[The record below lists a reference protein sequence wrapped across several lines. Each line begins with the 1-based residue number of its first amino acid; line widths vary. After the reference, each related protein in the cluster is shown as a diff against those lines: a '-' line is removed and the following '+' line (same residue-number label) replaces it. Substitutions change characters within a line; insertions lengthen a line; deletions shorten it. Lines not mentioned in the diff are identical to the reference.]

1 MRASILAWLG
11 QHPLLFQLVGIAIGA
26 FAVTVGYLIV
36 KRYVV
41 AWIERLVKRTGTDWD
56 DALHHN
62 KVFVRLAYLVPAL
75 LVYYGEQLVPGIGEG
90 LDALIQRG
98 AVAAIIWAA
107 ALAAG
112 GVLGAANEIY
122 QSHPIAKT
130 RPVKGYLQ
138 IVKLVLYILTAVAVV
153 AVLIGQSP
161 LLFLSGIGA
170 LTAVF
175 MLVFKD
181 TLLSLVASIQITNTD
196 MIRVGDWIEM
206 PQFGADG
213 DVVDIALHT
222 VKVQNWDK
230 TITTIPTHKLI
241 EGSFKNWRGM
251 SESGGRRIKRSI
263 NLDISSIRFLTEQDI
278 ERYERFALLTDYI
291 REKKG
296 DITVA
301 NEDEASPGDVKVNR
315 RNLTNIGTFRAY
327 VVNYLRNHPRL
338 HDRMTL
344 IVRQLQP
351 TPNGVPIEIYTF
363 SGETEWVAYEGLQS
377 DIFDHLLAIV
387 PEFDLRIFQSPS
399 SHDFAA
405 FARARGEGG
414 AAAASN

>member
-1 MRASILAWLG
+1 M
-11 QHPLLFQLVGIAIGA
+11 
-26 FAVTVGYLIV
+26 
-36 KRYVV
+36 
-41 AWIERLVKRTGTDWD
+41 
-56 DALHHN
+56 
-62 KVFVRLAYLVPAL
+62 
-75 LVYYGEQLVPGIGEG
+75 
-90 LDALIQRG
+90 DALIQRG

-112 GVLGAANEIY
+112 GFLSAADEIY
-122 QSHPIAKT
+122 RSHPIAKT
-130 RPVKGYLQ
+130 RPIKGYLQ
-138 IVKLVLYILTAVAVV
+138 IAKIVLYLLAAVAVV

-170 LTAVF
+170 MTAVL

-181 TLLSLVASIQITNTD
+181 TLLSLIASIQITSTD
-196 MIRVGDWIEM
+196 MVRVGDWIEM

-230 TITTIPTHKLI
+230 TITTIPTYKLI

-263 NLDISSIRFLTEQDI
+263 NLDISSIRFLTERDI

-291 REKKG
+291 RERKG
-296 DITVA
+296 DITAA
-301 NEDEASPGDVKVNR
+301 NEDEASAGDERVNR

-338 HDRMTL
+338 HGRMTL

-405 FARARGEGG
+405 FARARGEAGG
-414 AAAASN
+414 AAARN

>member
-1 MRASILAWLG
+1 M
-11 QHPLLFQLVGIAIGA
+11 
-26 FAVTVGYLIV
+26 
-36 KRYVV
+36 
-41 AWIERLVKRTGTDWD
+41 
-56 DALHHN
+56 
-62 KVFVRLAYLVPAL
+62 
-75 LVYYGEQLVPGIGEG
+75 
-90 LDALIQRG
+90 
-98 AVAAIIWAA
+98 
-107 ALAAG
+107 
-112 GVLGAANEIY
+112 
-122 QSHPIAKT
+122 
-130 RPVKGYLQ
+130 
-138 IVKLVLYILTAVAVV
+138 
-153 AVLIGQSP
+153 IGQSP

-170 LTAVF
+170 MTAVF

-181 TLLSLVASIQITNTD
+181 TLLSLIASIQITSTD
-196 MIRVGDWIEM
+196 MVRLGDWIEM

-213 DVVDIALHT
+213 DVIDIALHT

-230 TITTIPTHKLI
+230 TITTIPTYKLI

-291 REKKG
+291 RERKG
-296 DITVA
+296 DITA
-301 NEDEASPGDVKVNR
+301 AHKDEVSAGDERVNR

-377 DIFDHLLAIV
+377 DILDHLLAIV

-405 FARARGEGG
+405 FARARGAVGG
-414 AAAASN
+414 AASSN